1 MNPFEK
7 TRDAVA
13 AVLRVPAASLK
24 PETILSDIAPL
35 DSLSLAEIASALD
48 DAFGIRVPSED
59 LTAAQSVSD
68 LASLV
73 ERAPR
78 R

>member
-1 MNPFEK
+1 MSSLEK
-7 TRDAVA
+7 TRSVVA
-13 AVLRVPAASLK
+13 DVLRLPAEELAPDAALGA
-24 PETILSDIAPL
+24 IATL

-48 DAFGIRVPSED
+48 DAFGIRLPSED
-59 LTAAQSVSD
+59 LATTLSIRELAA
-68 LASLV
+68 LV

>member
-1 MNPFEK
+1 MNPVEK
-7 TRDAVA
+7 TRDVVA
-13 AVLRVPAASLK
+13 SVLRVPAETLG
-24 PETILSDIAPL
+24 PDTILSEIGPL

-48 DAFGIRVPSED
+48 DAFGVRLPSED
-59 LTAAQSVSD
+59 LATGQSVAD
-68 LASLV
+68 LAALV